1 MRNVLTMF
9 GRRLECLWLDT
20 DLPSALRLFKQGKAH
35 MALVRDVVTTVNKW
49 VGACV
54 CVCGGGGR
62 ASSPRCVRTFVV
74 LCVPSVVSRL
84 SDLKKKKCVGA
95 CVGRSQ
101 KEPPEANRKHTRT
114 NPKYRAP
121 ATRIT
126 SPRAS

>member
-54 CVCGGGGR
+54 CVGGGGDAR
-62 ASSPRCVRTFVV
+62 HHHGVSVRSSSCACPRLFHAS
-74 LCVPSVVSRL
+74 
-84 SDLKKKKCVGA
+84 
-95 CVGRSQ
+95 
-101 KEPPEANRKHTRT
+101 
-114 NPKYRAP
+114 
-121 ATRIT
+121 AT
-126 SPRAS
+126 

>member
-54 CVCGGGGR
+54 CVGGGGTRVITTVCPYVRRPVR
-62 ASSPRCVRTFVV
+62 ALGCFTPQRLEEEKVCRCVR
-74 LCVPSVVSRL
+74 
-84 SDLKKKKCVGA
+84 
-95 CVGRSQ
+95 RSIS
-101 KEPPEANRKHTRT
+101 KRT
-114 NPKYRAP
+114 A
-121 ATRIT
+121 
-126 SPRAS
+126 